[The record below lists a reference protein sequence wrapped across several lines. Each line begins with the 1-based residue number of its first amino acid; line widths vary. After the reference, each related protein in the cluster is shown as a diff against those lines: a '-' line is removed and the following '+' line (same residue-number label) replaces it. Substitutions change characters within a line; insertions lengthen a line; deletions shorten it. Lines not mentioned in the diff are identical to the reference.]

1 MPGRRSP
8 HRHVLSVCHQDG
20 SAEVRFP
27 SESDSESEDS
37 CSQAYED
44 VIDSRGAQ
52 KQSTASAMTSRTTG
66 PTSFVGTQTQA
77 SARIPLVDA
86 WLDLRHSSA
95 KPHFVCDATAALP
108 ERCISSGSALRIC
121 SALHTCAMHF
131 HALQTLQCTL
141 RDAMAARASL
151 RYGCHR
157 SIILHSVRH
166 CKPRIDKYK

>member
-1 MPGRRSP
+1 MYRDLARSLFHLCEQYNSIRNEATP
-8 HRHVLSVCHQDG
+8 KLK
-20 SAEVRFP
+20 VR
-27 SESDSESEDS
+27 
-37 CSQAYED
+37 A
-44 VIDSRGAQ
+44 
-52 KQSTASAMTSRTTG
+52 
-66 PTSFVGTQTQA
+66 
-77 SARIPLVDA
+77 
-86 WLDLRHSSA
+86 SA

-141 RDAMAARASL
+141 RDAMVARASL